1 MTVTLMRGSDLIGR
15 TVVDAS
21 TGNDLAEIKDVVFT
35 HGRGSITGF
44 TLRRRGFFGR
54 RLKTV
59 LPIDAVLSVGTD
71 AVLVANAEAIAD
83 PSDTPQDMASTE
95 SNDVLDD
102 EVFTVSGRSLG
113 TVKDVVILGGSKPR
127 VVGFEVGGGVVGKGL
142 IPLGAQAAVSGTALV
157 VPDDFEQRIRSDLTG
172 LAAELSLI
180 ESRSS

>member
-1 MTVTLMRGSDLIGR
+1 MTVTLLRGSDLIGR

-21 TGNDLAEIKDVVFT
+21 TGDPLAEIKDVVFT
-35 HGRGSITGF
+35 PDRGAITGF
-44 TLRRRGFFGR
+44 TLRRHGLFGR

-71 AVLVANAEAIAD
+71 AVLVANADAIAE
-83 PSDTPQDMASTE
+83 PADTPDDMMSSP

-113 TVKDVVILGGSKPR
+113 TVHDVVILGGARPR
-127 VVGFEVGGGVVGKGL
+127 VVGFEVGGGEVGHGL

-157 VPDDFEQRIRSDLTG
+157 VPDDFEARIRTDLTG

-180 ESRSS
+180 ETSRS